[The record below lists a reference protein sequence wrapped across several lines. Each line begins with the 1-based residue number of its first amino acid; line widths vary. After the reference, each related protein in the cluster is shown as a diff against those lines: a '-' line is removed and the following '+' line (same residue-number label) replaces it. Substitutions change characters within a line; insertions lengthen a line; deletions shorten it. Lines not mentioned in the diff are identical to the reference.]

1 MRYLARVARRLAARL
16 ALLAALSPAHA
27 GTPVAE
33 PANGAEVLLRGGRI
47 HTADPA
53 RPHAT
58 AIALAGGRILA
69 VGDDAQLSRH
79 VGSATRIVELDGR
92 MVLPG
97 LHDSHVHPMSA
108 GVWLLRCRLD
118 DAPTPAALGATLAA
132 CAKHPA
138 SGDWFV
144 ARGWDDAMFPRG
156 RRAATFDRVE
166 WRQPA
171 VLSSARGDRHWL
183 DRRAIAL
190 LGLDAPDDA
199 AVVAGIERDASG
211 RPTGFVHGAASAQV
225 RAKLPQPS
233 QREYRAALR
242 HVAAQLNARGITAVT
257 DASVSAP
264 MLEAYRAAE
273 RAGELTLRIR
283 LAQRYESRTGTS
295 QIAALVARRDSLG
308 SPMLRADLVKLFAD
322 GDIPERGAALLEPY
336 ADDASRGK
344 LSLEPA
350 ALDRAVAALDAAGFD
365 LLVHAIGDR
374 AVRATL
380 DAIERASTANG
391 ARDRRHRIAHAFL
404 VDRRDLPRFA
414 SLGVLADVQLAWARP
429 DVANDTALQRL
440 GPARARRTLAF
451 ADLASHGAMLVA
463 GSDGPLGGAD
473 PFAALEIGA
482 TRRAPDGRGGAF
494 HAAQALPVARLLEAM
509 TRDGAY
515 AARAETLSGALVP
528 GHAADLVV
536 VDRDLLGIDPSA
548 IDPTRVLLTLLDG
561 RAVYVAPGFDWPL
574 RRD

>member
-27 GTPVAE
+27 GAPVAD
-33 PANGAEVLLRGGRI
+33 PARGAEVLLRGGTVY
-47 HTADPA
+47 TADPA
-53 RPHAT
+53 RPTAT
-58 AIALAGGRILA
+58 AVALAGGRILA
-69 VGDDAQLSRH
+69 VGDDAQLARH
-79 VGSATRIVELDGR
+79 VGAATRIVELDGR

-97 LHDSHVHPMSA
+97 LHDSHVHPMSG
-108 GVWLLRCRLD
+108 GVWFLRCRLD
-118 DAPTPAALGATLAA
+118 DAATPAALGATLAA
-132 CAKHPA
+132 CSKRPA
-138 SGDWFV
+138 SGDWFI
-144 ARGWDDAMFPRG
+144 ARGWDDAMFRRG
-156 RRAATFDRVE
+156 DRAEWFDRVE

-183 DRRAIAL
+183 DPRAIAL

-199 AVVAGIERDASG
+199 AVAAGIERDENG

-225 RAKLPQPS
+225 RAKLPRPS
-233 QREYRAALR
+233 EREYRAALR
-242 HVAAQLNARGITAVT
+242 HVAARLNARGITAVT

-264 MLEAYRAAE
+264 MLEAYRAAD
-273 RAGELTLRIR
+273 RAGELTLRIH
-283 LAQRYESRTGTS
+283 LAQRYDPRIGTS
-295 QIAALVARRDSLG
+295 QIAEFVARRDSLG
-308 SPMLRADLVKLFAD
+308 GPMLRADLVKIFVD

-336 ADDASRGK
+336 ADHASRGE
-344 LSLEPA
+344 LSLGPA
-350 ALDRAVAALDAAGFD
+350 ALDSAVAALDAAGFE
-365 LLVHAIGDR
+365 LIFHAMGDR
-374 AVRATL
+374 AVRAAL
-380 DAIERASTANG
+380 DAVERAISANG

-414 SLGVLADVQLAWARP
+414 SLGVVADLQLAWAKP
-429 DVANDTALQRL
+429 DADNDTALQRL
-440 GPARARRTLAF
+440 GPARARRSLAF
-451 ADLASHGAMLVA
+451 ADLASHGARLVA

-494 HAAQALPVARLLEAM
+494 HATQALSVARLLEAM

-515 AARAETLSGALVP
+515 AARAETFSGALLP

-548 IDPTRVLLTLLDG
+548 VDQARVLLTLLDG

-574 RRD
+574 RRE